1 MQVLD
6 QMDSIAG
13 LYDKDTL
20 EGTCSS
26 WTEYATENGVN
37 QMRLDDDGI

>member
-13 LYDKDTL
+13 LYDKDSLTD
-20 EGTCSS
+20 TCSS
-26 WTEYATENGVN
+26 WTEYATANGVN